1 MQQLGSETEMVDRI
15 YIGFLE
21 RQFKEGSALARASD
35 LVSLV
40 PLGGP
45 PATHYVVQLRCKG
58 LVRNGNGQ
66 VLEADYFEAGVCFPP
81 DYLRRVDPFQILTW
95 FGPPN
100 VFHPNISD
108 RAPFICVG
116 KLAPGTS
123 LVDIIY
129 QLYEIVTFT
138 KVTMRE
144 DDCLN
149 KAACAWARHNKF
161 RFPIDKRPLKRRTL
175 TLEVEKP

>member
-1 MQQLGSETEMVDRI
+1 MDDKI
-15 YIGFLE
+15 YTAFLE
-21 RQFKEGSALARASD
+21 RQFQDGLALVLASD
-35 LVSLV
+35 LVGLV

-45 PATHYVVQLRCKG
+45 PPAHYIVQLRCKG
-58 LVRNGNGQ
+58 LVRDGKGE
-66 VLEADYFEAGVCFPP
+66 VIEADYFEAGVWFPP
-81 DYLRRVDPFQILTW
+81 DYLRRVEPFQVVTW

-108 RAPFICVG
+108 RGPFICVG

-129 QLYEIVTFT
+129 QVYEIVTYT

-144 DDCLN
+144 DDALN
-149 KAACAWARHNKF
+149 KSACAWARQNKS
-161 RFPIDKRPLKRRTL
+161 RFPVDKRPLKRRTL
-175 TLEVEKP
+175 TLEVEPR